1 MRKEKRIVVRVTSDD
16 MDKLNSLKAK
26 KKASNEVFNVSE
38 LVRKQLRKEFKLQL
52 YKKKQ
57 SILFQNEID
66 TIYEFKNP
74 LNRQPEFFQ
83 MNSEQTIMII
93 ASSDDGIYKDMNK
106 QVEIDLDDRFNI
118 GCIKEII
125 HDEEDHVFY
134 ILANKFD
141 EKL

>member
-1 MRKEKRIVVRVTSDD
+1 
-16 MDKLNSLKAK
+16 
-26 KKASNEVFNVSE
+26 
-38 LVRKQLRKEFKLQL
+38 
-52 YKKKQ
+52 
-57 SILFQNEID
+57 
-66 TIYEFKNP
+66 
-74 LNRQPEFFQ
+74 
-83 MNSEQTIMII
+83 MII

-141 EKL
+141 EKLGFFVIRMNEHNPDRGFKFLTKYKNKLDISDCDIFVMRNKGQKELIISYKTIYINTYNVIIMDISSEVGQSTIARHESF